1 MGQVASDRFWV
12 RYHVRH
18 LLIFVVLIFSACQ
31 NASITEAP
39 IITATLH
46 LISYYT
52 PTPSQT
58 DHLHLEVERT
68 PTPRPIPTAT
78 PYAYT
83 VVKNDTML
91 GIAMRFGV
99 SLEDLMAANPE
110 VHPRFLSIG
119 TVLVIPFDE
128 DSQEFIPNPTP
139 IPMGMADP
147 TCYQS
152 ADGGLWCFLLIGNN
166 NSQAVEN
173 VSARIALERPD
184 GNLVAEIEATTPL
197 SVLPGFRSM
206 PVVVYFPPPLP
217 KELIPKADLVSVL
230 PLPEEDHRYLKVSI
244 ELLQEQISPHGLQG
258 TISGNLSLADGQ
270 DPATSIWLVLIA
282 YDDEGTVVGVRK
294 WEAYSLDLE
303 NIPAQA
309 LVLEKPLDV
318 GEKLPFEITVY
329 SLGPQIA
336 NIDILVEA
344 RP

>member
-1 MGQVASDRFWV
+1 MFKVASDRLWV
-12 RYHVRH
+12 RYHTRH
-18 LLIFVVLIFSACQ
+18 LLFFVVLIFSACQ

-39 IITATLH
+39 FKTPTLH

-58 DHLHLEVERT
+58 DQFPTQVEKT
-68 PTPRPIPTAT
+68 PTPRPIPTTT
-78 PYAYT
+78 PYTYT
-83 VVKNDTML
+83 VVKNDTLL

-99 SLEDLMAANPE
+99 SLEDLMAVNPD
-110 VHPRFLSIG
+110 VNPRILSIG

-128 DSQEFIPNPTP
+128 DSQEFIPSPTP
-139 IPMGMADP
+139 IPMVVAEP
-147 TCYQS
+147 VCYRS
-152 ADGGLWCFLLIGNN
+152 ADGGLWCFLLVGNN

-184 GNLVAEIEATTPL
+184 GNLVAEIESTTPL

-206 PVVVYFPPPLP
+206 PVVGYFPPPLP
-217 KELIPKADLVSVL
+217 EGLIPKADLVSVL
-230 PLPEEDHRYLKVSI
+230 PLPEDNNRYLKVSI

-258 TISGNLSLADGQ
+258 TVSGNLSLADGQ
-270 DPATSIWLVLIA
+270 DPATLIWLVLIA
-282 YDDEGTVVGVRK
+282 YADEGTVVGVRK

-309 LVLEKPLDV
+309 LGLKKPLDI

-329 SLGPQIA
+329 SLGPKIA